1 MQRFDFT
8 LTIPNRFIITFAQIQ
23 YYMPGWLLQTPLLT
37 NTADSL
43 ANKAAVPLSPKEMHL
58 WDVLVSGGP
67 LMIPLAILFV
77 AAVFFFFERYIA
89 IKRASKIDENF
100 MGIIRDHIINGN
112 VSAAKSQAKN
122 TNSPVARMIYKGI
135 QRIGKPI
142 DAIERSMESVAQ
154 LEMYNLERNLSIL
167 SVIARAAPI
176 FGFIG
181 TLAGLMQLFFNINS
195 TGEFVLNT
203 IAGGLYVKIVTSITG
218 LLIGLLAFLGYSF
231 LYTQIDKAANR
242 MEVAAAD
249 FLDILQE
256 PTH

>member
-1 MQRFDFT
+1 
-8 LTIPNRFIITFAQIQ
+8 
-23 YYMPGWLLQTPLLT
+23 MPGWLLQSTPLTSAADTLQSGT
-37 NTADSL
+37 QTITA
-43 ANKAAVPLSPKEMHL
+43 SPKEMHL
-58 WDVLVSGGP
+58 WDILVSGGP
-67 LMIPLAILFV
+67 IMIPLALLLV
-77 AAVFFFFERYIA
+77 AAIFFMVERWIA

-100 MGIIRDHIINGN
+100 MGIIRDHIMNGN
-112 VSAAKSQAKN
+112 IAAAKSQAKN
-122 TNSPVARMIYKGI
+122 TNSPIARMIYKGI

-154 LEMYNLERNLSIL
+154 LEMYELERNLNVL
-167 SVIARAAPI
+167 SVISRAAPI

-203 IAGGLYVKIVTSITG
+203 IAGGLYVKIVTSLTG
-218 LLIGLLAFLGYSF
+218 LLIGLVAYLGYSY
-231 LYTQIDKAANR
+231 LMAQTDKAANR

-249 FLDILQE
+249 FLDVLQE

>member
-1 MQRFDFT
+1 
-8 LTIPNRFIITFAQIQ
+8 
-23 YYMPGWLLQTPLLT
+23 MPGWLLQTPTLVSDTLSQQP
-37 NTADSL
+37 ASI
-43 ANKAAVPLSPKEMHL
+43 AASPKEMQL
-58 WDVLVSGGP
+58 WDILVAGGP
-67 LMIPLAILFV
+67 LMVPLALMLV
-77 AAVFFFFERYIA
+77 AAIFFFIERYIA

-100 MGIIRDHIINGN
+100 MGIIRDHIMNGN
-112 VSAAKSQAKN
+112 IAAARSQARN
-122 TNSPVARMIYKGI
+122 TNSPIARMIHKGI

-154 LEMYNLERNLSIL
+154 LEMYDLERNLNIL
-167 SVIARAAPI
+167 QVIARAAPI

-203 IAGGLYVKIVTSITG
+203 IAGGLYVKIVTSLTG
-218 LLIGLLAFLGYSF
+218 LLIGLLAYLGYSF
-231 LYTQIDKAANR
+231 LVTQVDKSANR

-249 FLDILQE
+249 FLDTLQE

>member
-1 MQRFDFT
+1 
-8 LTIPNRFIITFAQIQ
+8 
-23 YYMPGWLLQTPLLT
+23 MPGWLLQSTPLT
-37 NTADSL
+37 SAADTLQSGTQ
-43 ANKAAVPLSPKEMHL
+43 AITTSPKEMHL
-58 WDVLVSGGP
+58 WDILVSGGP
-67 LMIPLAILFV
+67 IMIPLALLLV
-77 AAVFFFFERYIA
+77 AAIFFMVERWIA

-100 MGIIRDHIINGN
+100 MGIIRDHIMNGN
-112 VSAAKSQAKN
+112 IAAAKSQAKN
-122 TNSPVARMIYKGI
+122 TNSPIARMIYKGI

-154 LEMYNLERNLSIL
+154 LEMYELERNLNVL
-167 SVIARAAPI
+167 SVISRAAPI

-203 IAGGLYVKIVTSITG
+203 IAGGLYVKIVTSLTG
-218 LLIGLLAFLGYSF
+218 LLIGLVAYLGYSY
-231 LYTQIDKAANR
+231 LMAQTDKAANR

-249 FLDILQE
+249 FLDVLQE